1 MKGMILAAG
10 FGTRFRPVT
19 YALPKP
25 LVPLCNR
32 PLIAYGVETML
43 AAGVDEL
50 VVNLH
55 HLPQVIEEYLRLEF
69 KGRCEF
75 RFSFEKE
82 ILGTG
87 GGIRKVRAILEDSED
102 FAVANADTVQL
113 PPFRALVEA
122 RRHVDALAALTLRHP
137 PAGDRFTSVYYDRGF
152 INGIGQG
159 SGEALMFS
167 GCHVISSRIF
177 RYLPERDFSGLTED
191 VYIPMLREKQETI
204 AGVIDDGLWFDIG
217 TPLRYFKASIEV
229 ASLMIVGD
237 FPIPAGSTADR
248 KTGSINAATAA
259 LEGGAEVHKSVLGE
273 RTVVKTGAS
282 LDRAIV
288 WNDCFIPRDAVVR
301 DSVLAHGVD
310 LPAAARLENVL
321 VALDG
326 LDIPSDFDGIRC
338 GGLVAKPIDPSR
350 PAVAEFL

>member
-19 YALPKP
+19 YALPKS

-50 VVNLH
+50 IVNLH
-55 HLPQVIEEYLRLEF
+55 HFPQVIEEYLRLEF
-69 KGRCEF
+69 KGRCEI

-122 RRHVDALAALTLRHP
+122 RRSVDALAALTLRHP

-191 VYIPMLREKQETI
+191 VYIPTLREKKEAI
-204 AGVIDDGLWFDIG
+204 AGVVDDGLWFDIG
-217 TPLRYFKASIEV
+217 TPLRYFTASIEV
-229 ASLMIVGD
+229 AALMIAGD

-248 KTGSINAATAA
+248 TTGSISAGDAA
-259 LEGGAEVHKSVLGE
+259 LEGGAQVQKSVLGN

-282 LDRAIV
+282 LDGAIA
-288 WNDCFIPRDAVVR
+288 WDDCFIPRGAVVR
-301 DSVLAHGVD
+301 DSVLAHGVV

-321 VALDG
+321 VAVDG
-326 LDIPSDFDGIRC
+326 PAIPADFDGIRR

-350 PAVAEFL
+350 PAIAEIR